1 MVKSSVSFTVAE
13 FLPAGSQ
20 QLPPLVVLCG
30 PTAAGKTAAALALAE
45 HFDLEVVS
53 ADSRQVYRLMDI
65 GTAKPTAEERARVPH
80 HLLDVVWPDEH
91 FDAARFAGLAVQSI
105 SAILARGRLPLLVGG
120 TGLYIRALTEGLTEA
135 PGADPLLRR
144 LLEAQAEA
152 EGNAA
157 LHLRLAD
164 VDPQAAALLHPND
177 RVRIV
182 RALEVFELTG
192 RPLSSWQQAHGF
204 RKRRYRLLKIA
215 VSPPRLELYRRID
228 ARAAAM
234 LDGGLVEET
243 EALLRA
249 GYDPHLKS
257 LQTIGYRE
265 TIRLIEGKVS
275 REGALAE
282 LQQATR
288 RYAKRQLTWF
298 RADSE
303 MIWVDS
309 AKDSDKI
316 QTLIDQFH
324 AA

>member
-1 MVKSSVSFTVAE
+1 
-13 FLPAGSQ
+13 
-20 QLPPLVVLCG
+20 VLCG

-45 HFDLEVVS
+45 HYDLEVVS

-65 GTAKPTAEERARVPH
+65 GTAKPSTEERAQVPH
-80 HLLDVVWPDEH
+80 HLLDVVWPDEP
-91 FDAARFAGLAVQSI
+91 FDAARFAGLAAQSI
-105 SAILARGRLPLLVGG
+105 NGILARGRLPLLVGG
-120 TGLYIRALTEGLTEA
+120 TGLYIRALTEGLAEA
-135 PGADPLLRR
+135 PGADPLVRRR
-144 LLEAQAEA
+144 LEAEAEA
-152 EGNAA
+152 EGNLT
-157 LHLRLAD
+157 LHHRLTD
-164 VDPQAAALLHPND
+164 VDPAAAALLHPND

-204 RKRRYRLLKIA
+204 RERRYRLLKIA
-215 VSPPRLELYRRID
+215 LSPPRPELYRRID
-228 ARAAAM
+228 ARAATM
-234 LDGGLVEET
+234 LDGGLIEET
-243 EALLRA
+243 EALLNA
-249 GYDPHLKS
+249 GYDPRLKS

-265 TIRLIEGKVS
+265 AIRLIEGKVS
-275 REGALAE
+275 REEALAE

-298 RADSE
+298 RTDSE

-316 QTLIDQFH
+316 QTLMQKFH

>member
-1 MVKSSVSFTVAE
+1 M
-13 FLPAGSQ
+13 
-20 QLPPLVVLCG
+20 PPLVVLCG

-45 HFDLEVVS
+45 HFDLEVIS

-65 GTAKPTAEERARVPH
+65 GTAKPSAEERAQVPH
-80 HLLDVVWPDEH
+80 HLLDVVWPDEP
-91 FDAARFAGLAVQSI
+91 FDVARFAGLAGQSI
-105 SAILARGRLPLLVGG
+105 NGILARGRLPLLVGG
-120 TGLYIRALTEGLTEA
+120 TGLYIRALTEGLAEA
-135 PGADPLLRR
+135 PGADPLVRRR
-144 LLEAQAEA
+144 LETEAEA
-152 EGNAA
+152 EGNLA
-157 LHLRLAD
+157 LHHRLTD
-164 VDPQAAALLHPND
+164 VDPAAAALLHPND
-177 RVRIV
+177 RMRIV

-204 RKRRYRLLKIA
+204 RERRYRLLKIA
-215 VSPPRLELYRRID
+215 LSPPRPELYRRID

-243 EALLRA
+243 AALLHA
-249 GYDPHLKS
+249 GYDPRLKS

-265 TIRLIEGKVS
+265 TMRLIEGNVS
-275 REGALAE
+275 REEALAE

-298 RADSE
+298 RADRD

-309 AKDSDKI
+309 VKDSDKI
-316 QTLIDQFH
+316 QTLIAQFH